1 MFGKAPTSIRLKQV
15 LDASNNR
22 EVPFSISYYQFDQKT
37 GSTGE
42 LIELDRVVRCGLPWA
57 EKMDEMGMIAVK
69 KVDDSGHPYPIRT
82 WLIDSFNGLKVFI

>member
-1 MFGKAPTSIRLKQV
+1 MFSKPSTSIRLKQV
-15 LDASNNR
+15 LEMTQNR
-22 EVPFSISYYQFDQKT
+22 DVPFAISYFQFDQKK

-42 LIELDRVVRCGLPWA
+42 LIELDRVIRCGLPWS
-57 EKMDEMGMIAVK
+57 ENMDEMGMIGVK